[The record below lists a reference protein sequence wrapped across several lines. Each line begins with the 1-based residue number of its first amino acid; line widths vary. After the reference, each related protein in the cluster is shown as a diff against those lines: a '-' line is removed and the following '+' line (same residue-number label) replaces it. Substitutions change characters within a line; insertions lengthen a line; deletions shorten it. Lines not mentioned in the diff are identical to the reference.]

1 MSASTLGDI
10 LITPPVEW
18 EMFAKEWV
26 EISGKE
32 DTKSADDLDELTDA
46 MGGWGTHEVGDGTME
61 D

>member
-18 EMFAKEWV
+18 EMFAQEWV
-26 EISGKE
+26 ELGSKQ

-46 MGGWGTHEVGDGTME
+46 MGSWGKHEMGDSTME